1 LARLLAKESCTA
13 KVVPNNKT
21 PQRSCMTW
29 LLAHQPILLA
39 ISVAAG
45 MWTNIGNAIITTINV
60 EQKIEQRIEARDEQP
75 RP

>member
-1 LARLLAKESCTA
+1 
-13 KVVPNNKT
+13 
-21 PQRSCMTW
+21 MTW

-45 MWTNIGNAIITTINV
+45 MWTNIGNAIITTLNV